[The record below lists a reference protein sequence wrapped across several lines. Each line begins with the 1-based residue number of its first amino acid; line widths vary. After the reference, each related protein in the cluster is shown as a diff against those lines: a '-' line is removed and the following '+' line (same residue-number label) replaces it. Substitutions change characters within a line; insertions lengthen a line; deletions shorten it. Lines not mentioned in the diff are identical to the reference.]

1 MPVNSKNEK
10 IKRKYF
16 KWLKEA
22 TGLAESTICAVEK
35 AIWLYEDFTKHEDF
49 DRFNQNRAVGLKKWL
64 QKRTYRGKAISIATV
79 HHDLRHLKSFFVW
92 LSGQPG
98 YKSKI
103 SVDSVSYLSLEKKKV
118 REATASKQ
126 VRYPSLEYI
135 RKLADS
141 IEIKTE
147 IDRRDRALIAFLLLS
162 GMRDKAVSTLPLGC
176 FDSPTLESLQDPSAG
191 VDPNFGKSFVTV
203 LFRFDETLVE
213 HVIRWAEYLAQAK
226 LFAPTD
232 PLFPRSRLEQVDDGF
247 TFVSRE
253 VEPVYWRG
261 TGSIRMILIS
271 RSAKAGLE
279 YYHPHSFRHTA
290 VSLAMKHC
298 RNAEEIKAVSQNF
311 GHQHVGTTM
320 MTYGTLDS
328 FRVGEVIRGIDFSAG
343 SGEADRIE
351 IIDEVQRQLEKLKKN
366 S

>member
-1 MPVNSKNEK
+1 MSLNSKNEK

-22 TGLAESTICAVEK
+22 KGLAELTICAVEK
-35 AIWLYEDFTKHEDF
+35 AIWLYEDFTEHEDF
-49 DRFNQNRAVGLKKWL
+49 GRFNQNKAVGLKKWL
-64 QKRTYRGKAISIATV
+64 QKRMHRGKAISTTTV
-79 HHDLRHLKSFFVW
+79 YHYLRHLKGFFVW

-135 RKLADS
+135 RELADS

-147 IDRRDRALIAFLLLS
+147 IDQRDRALIAFLLLS

-176 FDSPTLESLQDPSAG
+176 FDSEKLEIHQDPKAG
-191 VDPNFGKSFVTV
+191 VDTKFGKSFVTV
-203 LFRFDETLVE
+203 LLRFDNRLVE
-213 HVIRWAEYLAQAK
+213 YVVKWAEYLVRTK

-232 PLFPRSRLEQVDDGF
+232 PLFPRSKLEQIEDGF

-261 TGSIRMILIS
+261 TGSIRMILMS
-271 RSAKAGLE
+271 HSAKAGLE

-290 VSLAMKHC
+290 VSLVMKHC

-311 GHQHVGTTM
+311 GHEHVGTTM
-320 MTYGTLDS
+320 MTYGMLDS
-328 FRVGEVIRGIDFSAG
+328 FRVGEVIRGIDFSAEP
-343 SGEADRIE
+343 SETDRNQMIE
-351 IIDEVQRQLEKLKKN
+351 EMQRQLEKLKN
-366 S
+366 SS

>member
-16 KWLKEA
+16 RWLKEA
-22 TGLAESTICAVEK
+22 NGLAELTICAIEK

-141 IEIKTE
+141 IEIKIE
-147 IDRRDRALIAFLLLS
+147 IDRR
-162 GMRDKAVSTLPLGC
+162 GHVSC
-176 FDSPTLESLQDPSAG
+176 
-191 VDPNFGKSFVTV
+191 
-203 LFRFDETLVE
+203 
-213 HVIRWAEYLAQAK
+213 
-226 LFAPTD
+226 
-232 PLFPRSRLEQVDDGF
+232 
-247 TFVSRE
+247 
-253 VEPVYWRG
+253 
-261 TGSIRMILIS
+261 
-271 RSAKAGLE
+271 
-279 YYHPHSFRHTA
+279 
-290 VSLAMKHC
+290 
-298 RNAEEIKAVSQNF
+298 
-311 GHQHVGTTM
+311 
-320 MTYGTLDS
+320 
-328 FRVGEVIRGIDFSAG
+328 
-343 SGEADRIE
+343 
-351 IIDEVQRQLEKLKKN
+351 
-366 S
+366 